1 MRSVNFNG
9 MEFIVPSAKKKG
21 FVITLYGYNTSH
33 EIVRNVSYWVESLV
47 EAEEKVRLFTR
58 FTVQT
63 FGAVTVYAEVRRDDT
78 FCVEATYD
86 TTRYS
91 EERWKLALH
100 DMNGTFVKWVGYPTA
115 A

>member
-1 MRSVNFNG
+1 MRNVHFNG
-9 MEFIVPSAKKKG
+9 MEFVVPSNKG
-21 FVITLYGYNTSH
+21 FIVTLSAYNTNH
-33 EIVRNVSYWVESLV
+33 EIVRNVSYWVTGLP

-63 FGAVTVYAEVRRDDT
+63 FGAVTVYAEVRRDDN
-78 FCVEATYD
+78 FALEATYD

-100 DMNGTFVKWVGYPTA
+100 DTHGNFIKWLGYPTA

>member
-1 MRSVNFNG
+1 MRSIHFNG
-9 MEFIVPSAKKKG
+9 MTFVVPSAKKG
-21 FVITLYGYNTSH
+21 FILNLRAYSISH
-33 EIVRNVSYWVESLV
+33 DTVRNVYYWVESLI
-47 EAEEKVRLFTR
+47 EAEKKVRLFTR

-63 FGAVTVYAEVRRDDT
+63 FGAVTVYAEVRRDDN
-78 FCVEATYD
+78 FALEATYD

-100 DMNGTFVKWVGYPTA
+100 DTHGNFIKWLGYPTA